1 MFLVALLAIFVSCS
15 FAEEGDIDNVV
26 WTEVA
31 ESELLT
37 EDEHKVAFR
46 DVVLEG
52 VIRRVFHVLKESSK
66 LGYGRT
72 RFPPNLIVRDPLPL
86 TQDIS
91 FKKTEAGLVDIDF
104 KAWGLSIMGLHNV
117 MIKNI
122 HVLRHIG
129 LKDIR
134 VVLQLVT
141 DITLAGN
148 YSLQGTGL
156 SLLPVTGITLFSSSY
171 FVYGSILSENLGYGD
186 LKVKVS
192 DLMLTGETFLI
203 VRENEETKETSLH
216 VKEMDLKMTNQDLD
230 VKLEKLMGGGLAGS
244 VANDVLRL
252 VGDELLYSNK
262 DLLADE
268 VKAFFRKEVSK
279 FLSVEEIPL
288 FEYGQ

>member
-1 MFLVALLAIFVSCS
+1 M
-15 FAEEGDIDNVV
+15 
-26 WTEVA
+26 
-31 ESELLT
+31 
-37 EDEHKVAFR
+37 KVF
-46 DVVLEG
+46 
-52 VIRRVFHVLKESSK
+52 
-66 LGYGRT
+66 
-72 RFPPNLIVRDPLPL
+72 
-86 TQDIS
+86 
-91 FKKTEAGLVDIDF
+91 
-104 KAWGLSIMGLHNV
+104 
-117 MIKNI
+117 
-122 HVLRHIG
+122 
-129 LKDIR
+129 
-134 VVLQLVT
+134 
-141 DITLAGN
+141 
-148 YSLQGTGL
+148 
-156 SLLPVTGITLFSSSY
+156 
-171 FVYGSILSENLGYGD
+171 
-186 LKVKVS
+186 

>member
-1 MFLVALLAIFVSCS
+1 MFSEGLLAIFVHFFVSFS
-15 FAEEGDIDNVV
+15 FAKDGDIDNVI

-37 EDEHKVAFR
+37 EEEHKVAFR

-52 VIRRVFHVLKESSK
+52 VVRRVFHVLKESSK

-72 RFPPNLIVRDPLPL
+72 QFPSELIVRDPLPL
-86 TQDIS
+86 SQNIS

-104 KAWGLSIMGLHNV
+104 KAWDLSIAGLHNV
-117 MIKNI
+117 LIKNL

-141 DITLAGN
+141 DITLSGN
-148 YSLQGTGL
+148 YSLEGTGL
-156 SLLPVTGITLFSSSY
+156 SFMPVT
-171 FVYGSILSENLGYGD
+171 GYGD
-186 LKVKVS
+186 LNVKVS

-203 VRENEETKETSLH
+203 VRENQETKETELY
-216 VKEMDLKMTNQDLD
+216 VKEMDLKMTNQDLT
-230 VKLEKLMGGGLAGS
+230 VKLENLLGGGIAGN

-252 VGDELLYSNK
+252 VGDELIYNNK
-262 DLLADE
+262 DLLSNE
-268 VKAFFRKEVSK
+268 VKSFFRRELSK
-279 FLSVEEIPL
+279 FLKVEEIPL
-288 FEYGQ
+288 FEYEQ

>member
-1 MFLVALLAIFVSCS
+1 MFSEALLAIFVNFFVS
-15 FAEEGDIDNVV
+15 FSIAKDGDIDSVI

-37 EDEHKVAFR
+37 EEEHKVAFR

-72 RFPPNLIVRDPLPL
+72 QFPPELIVRDPLPL
-86 TQDIS
+86 PQNIS

-104 KAWGLSIMGLHNV
+104 KAWDLSIAGLHNV
-117 MIKNI
+117 LIKNL

-141 DITLAGN
+141 DITLSGN
-148 YSLQGTGL
+148 YSLEGTGL
-156 SLLPVTGITLFSSSY
+156 SFMPVT
-171 FVYGSILSENLGYGD
+171 GYGD
-186 LKVKVS
+186 LNVKVS

-203 VRENEETKETSLH
+203 VRENQETKETELY
-216 VKEMDLKMTNQDLD
+216 VKEMDLKMTNQDLT
-230 VKLEKLMGGGLAGS
+230 VKLENLLGGGIAGN

-252 VGDELLYSNK
+252 VGDELIYNNK
-262 DLLADE
+262 DLLSNE
-268 VKAFFRKEVSK
+268 VKSFFRRELSK
-279 FLSVEEIPL
+279 FLKVEEIPL
-288 FEYGQ
+288 FEYEQ

>member
-1 MFLVALLAIFVSCS
+1 MGLGAHPGRMFLVALLAIFVSCS
-15 FAEEGDIDNVV
+15 FAEDIDNVV

-37 EDEHKVAFR
+37 EEEHKVAFR

-86 TQDIS
+86 TKDIS

-104 KAWGLSIMGLHNV
+104 KAWGLSIAGLHNA

-156 SLLPVTGITLFSSSY
+156 SLLPVT
-171 FVYGSILSENLGYGD
+171 GYGD